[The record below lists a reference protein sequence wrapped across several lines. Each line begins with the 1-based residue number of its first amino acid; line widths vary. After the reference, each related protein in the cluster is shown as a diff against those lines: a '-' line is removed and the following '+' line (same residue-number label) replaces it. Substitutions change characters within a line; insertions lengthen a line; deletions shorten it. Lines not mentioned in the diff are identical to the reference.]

1 MDLFTCKKSLFMVLF
16 IIVGEIQHYIST
28 QTFRNRQFF
37 NPYVVLHDDA
47 LSPFVAHMIQK
58 KMQLLCC
65 L

>member
-28 QTFRNRQFF
+28 QTFRNRQFL

-47 LSPFVAHMIQK
+47 LSLI
-58 KMQLLCC
+58 CST
-65 L
+65 

>member
-1 MDLFTCKKSLFMVLF
+1 MDLFTCKKGLFMVLF

-28 QTFRNRQFF
+28 QTFRNRQFL

-47 LSPFVAHMIQK
+47 LSLFVAHTIQK
-58 KMQLLCC
+58 KIQLLCC